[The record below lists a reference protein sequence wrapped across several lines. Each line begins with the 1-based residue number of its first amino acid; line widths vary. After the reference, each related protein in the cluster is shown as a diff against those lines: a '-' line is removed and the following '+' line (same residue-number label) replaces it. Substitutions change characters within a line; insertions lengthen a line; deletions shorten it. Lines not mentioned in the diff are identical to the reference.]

1 MFDMFELLPQR
12 VLQLMVP
19 QMEGAE
25 LWIEDLI
32 RQKNP
37 GALPVTPDVPQ
48 AYGADQIKAE
58 DGANV
63 DAYPGTEMNN
73 DQFQAKAED
82 PTPSNYP
89 MQQEL
94 RHSTYRHQVSED
106 LYSAI

>member
-1 MFDMFELLPQR
+1 
-12 VLQLMVP
+12 MVP

-37 GALPVTPDVPQ
+37 GALPVSPDVPQ

-58 DGANV
+58 DGTNV
-63 DAYPGTEMNN
+63 EAYPGAEMTA
-73 DQFQAKAED
+73 DQQFQAKAED
-82 PTPSNYP
+82 QGPSAYP

-94 RHSTYRHQVSED
+94 RHSTYRHQVSEE